1 MQDNGRGGGAKFGCG
16 SDKTWGRMQC
26 QLSTSE
32 TCRVNRIVSPL
43 IGDKALMY
51 NDDGRVAAATGVARD
66 WRACIVSGYS
76 DSARH
81 SIAGSFRVYV
91 ADVHPGHGLIGAAH
105 DRNHLQHT
113 A

>member
-1 MQDNGRGGGAKFGCG
+1 M
-16 SDKTWGRMQC
+16 
-26 QLSTSE
+26 
-32 TCRVNRIVSPL
+32 NRIVSPL

-51 NDDGRVAAATGVARD
+51 NDDGRVAAATGIARD
-66 WRACIVSGYS
+66 WRTCMVFGYS

-91 ADVHPGHGLIGAAH
+91 ADVHPGHALIVAAH